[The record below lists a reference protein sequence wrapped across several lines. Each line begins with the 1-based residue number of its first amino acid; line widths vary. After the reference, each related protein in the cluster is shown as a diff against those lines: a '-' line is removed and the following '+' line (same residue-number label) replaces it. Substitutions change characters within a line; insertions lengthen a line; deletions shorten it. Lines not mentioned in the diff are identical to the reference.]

1 MRCIPSF
8 LGEGMKIYIDLFVS
22 WFKMGLFTFGGGYAM
37 LPMIQKEVIEK
48 HQWATEEEVMDYYA
62 IGQCTP
68 GIIAVNTA
76 TFIGYYQKGV
86 LGGIV
91 ATLGVITPSLIIISL
106 IATVLSNFAQI
117 TIVQNALAGIRV
129 AVCYLMITSIIKLW
143 KSSIKDITG
152 IIIFCGAFALS
163 YFLDF
168 SVVITILLSAFIGV
182 VIRNIRR
189 RKI

>member
-1 MRCIPSF
+1 
-8 LGEGMKIYIDLFVS
+8 MKIYIDLFVS

-48 HQWATEEEVMDYYA
+48 HKWATEEEVMDYYA

-106 IATVLSNFAQI
+106 IATALSNFAQI

-143 KSSIKDITG
+143 KSSIKDTTG
-152 IIIFCGAFALS
+152 IIIFCGAFILS